1 GPEVL
6 ENPNEEPQGKFDG
19 WSLQIPACIRALG
32 DDRQTEHLLNRDAQT
47 LNLFKDLLRGMLE
60 AQDFLETTLGE
71 ERGLI
76 SWTSFHAE
84 LVAGVKN
91 TAPKLRSPMR
101 SGRVLLV
108 TAAEARGLPHEIV
121 YVLGLAEGIFPAER
135 AEDPLYLDSERR
147 GLREY
152 GVFLETLSERSD
164 DNGICYELIS
174 LPRKRL
180 VLSRPYVRE
189 GKPWVESHLWRMSR
203 AVFTDIPL
211 VHYGIGEVVAADDVA
226 SLDEAVVAVADGLSQ
241 PQPPDEA
248 LKLYQWL
255 TTDDACG
262 ELWQSIWHGREVE
275 AMRLSTQ
282 PFDGYS
288 GLIQHPDLLAFVRER
303 LDERR
308 LWSAS
313 QLNEYGVCPY
323 RFFAKRLLK
332 LEALEEP
339 QEGLNALQLGLV
351 NHKILEATYGVLRD
365 DGMAITPENF
375 REAKQILHEQAQAVF
390 KEAPLHYQFRA
401 SALWEQEKAVL
412 LRQLEALIAQDFS
425 SDSPLN
431 KISKEPRIPYALELK
446 FGFVDSPNVRI
457 AVTDSEAIRVRG
469 SIDRVDRAG
478 DQLIVVDYKTGSTG
492 IPISEMKAGRNFQM
506 AVYLLALE
514 EIIRKEGW
522 PYQIAGGLFWH
533 IRNQKASGQV
543 TVESEVG
550 FVDEI
555 QDARMHLAR
564 HLQRARS
571 GDFSVQPSKVTDGR
585 CTRYCEFSQLCRLA
599 STNQYKV
606 SS

>member
-1 GPEVL
+1 
-6 ENPNEEPQGKFDG
+6 
-19 WSLQIPACIRALG
+19 
-32 DDRQTEHLLNRDAQT
+32 LLNRDAQA

-60 AQDFLETTLGE
+60 AQEFLETTLGE

-76 SWTSFHAE
+76 SWASFHAE
-84 LVAGVKN
+84 LVTGVKN

-101 SGRVLLV
+101 SGRVLVV
-108 TAAEARGLPHEIV
+108 TAAEARGLPHEFV

-147 GLREY
+147 ALREY

-164 DNGICYELIS
+164 DNGIFYELIS

-203 AVFTDIPL
+203 AVFTDLPL
-211 VHYGIGEVVAADDVA
+211 VRYGIGEVVAAGEVA
-226 SLDEAVVAVADGLSQ
+226 SLDEAVLAIADGLSQ
-241 PQPPDEA
+241 SQPSDDA
-248 LKLYQWL
+248 LQLYQWL
-255 TTDDACG
+255 TADDERG
-262 ELWQSIWHGREVE
+262 ELWESIWHGREVE

-288 GLIQHPDLLAFVRER
+288 GMIQHPDLLAFVQER
-303 LDERR
+303 LNERR

-313 QLNEYGVCPY
+313 QLNEYGLCPY

-365 DGMAITPENF
+365 DSLTITPENLGD
-375 REAKQILHEQAQAVF
+375 ALDILREQAQAVF

-401 SALWEQEKAVL
+401 SALWEQEQVVIQ
-412 LRQLEALIAQDFS
+412 RQLEALVVQDFS
-425 SDSPLN
+425 ADSPLN
-431 KISKEPRIPYALELK
+431 KISKSPRIPYRLELK
-446 FGFVDSPNVRI
+446 FGFMDAPDVRI
-457 AVTDSEAIRVRG
+457 AVTDSESIRVRG

-478 DQLIVVDYKTGSTG
+478 DRLILVDYKTGSGG
-492 IPISEMKAGRNFQM
+492 IPTSEMKAGRNFQM

-533 IRNQKASGQV
+533 IRNQTASGKLI
-543 TVESEVG
+543 VESEVG
-550 FVDEI
+550 FLEEI

-571 GDFSVQPSKVTDGR
+571 GDFSVHPSKVTDGR
-585 CTRYCEFSQLCRLA
+585 CTGYCEFSQLCRLA